1 MVDMQTMEDL
11 RKVADLIRDVRV
23 AMFVTRTPEGAPRSR
38 PMLTQEAEFDGH
50 VWFLTREES
59 TKVRDIRANPVVNLG
74 YAAEGRSTYVSLT
87 GRAEILN
94 DRPRI
99 RAVWTAALRTWFD
112 GPEDP
117 GIRLIR
123 VGVEFVDYWD
133 TAGARSAS
141 LITIPKAVLARGRAE
156 AFRTLQR

>member
-1 MVDMQTMEDL
+1 MQDSQTMEDL
-11 RKVADLIRDVRV
+11 RKVAELIRDVRI
-23 AMFVTRTPEGAPRSR
+23 AMLVTRGADGRPRSR

-59 TKVRDIRANPVVNLG
+59 SKVREIRSSAVVNLG
-74 YAAEGRSTYVSLT
+74 YAAVERETYVSFT

-94 DRPRI
+94 DRPGI
-99 RAVWTAALRTWFD
+99 RSLWQASLRNWFD

-133 TAGARSAS
+133 AAGARTAS
-141 LITIPKAVLARGRAE
+141 LITIPKAVLSRGRAE
-156 AFRTLQR
+156 AFRTLQG